1 MTQFIIILAC
11 VAAVL
16 FCAFLAIR
24 AWNRPKVEAAINER
38 QKTRAERW
46 KNWIRPRLSKRVPL
60 ESIESDK
67 KSEEGL
73 ESNEDKKS

>member
-46 KNWIRPRLSKRVPL
+46 KNWVRPRLSKRVPL

-67 KSEEGL
+67 NTIENADNKDSL
-73 ESNEDKKS
+73 